1 MMEIRTIE
9 DLLKILETHSEW
21 RDALRRLLFPEA
33 WSIFATM
40 ERLEQTL
47 AQLAEER
54 KEDRALLRELEKTVA
69 RIAAAHEATQA
80 EIRALTEAQKRAE
93 ARLDRLEQTVAE
105 LAEAQKQTQAEIRAL
120 AEAQKR
126 TEERVDRLEQVV
138 AELAEAQRR
147 TEERLDR
154 LEQVVAELAEA
165 QKQTQAEIRALA
177 EAQKRTEERLERLE
191 RVVAELAEAQ
201 KRIEARVEHL
211 EQRMEK
217 VEHRLHRVEV
227 RLGRVE
233 GKLAEYD
240 FRDKAPAYL
249 GTHGFRRVRSL
260 SPAEWVKILDE
271 AEESGRISDIERRQ
285 GLLVDAVVRGRYQD
299 REAVIVV
306 EISVTVEEKD
316 VLRIQ
321 ERAQIWQK
329 ALPDVQVLPL
339 VAGEHIA
346 PEAWERAKREQV
358 LVLLDGDMR
367 ELHPIS
373 ES

>member
-1 MMEIRTIE
+1 M
-9 DLLKILETHSEW
+9 
-21 RDALRRLLFPEA
+21 
-33 WSIFATM
+33 
-40 ERLEQTL
+40 
-47 AQLAEER
+47 
-54 KEDRALLRELEKTVA
+54 
-69 RIAAAHEATQA
+69 
-80 EIRALTEAQKRAE
+80 
-93 ARLDRLEQTVAE
+93 AE

-138 AELAEAQRR
+138 AELAEAQ
-147 TEERLDR
+147 
-154 LEQVVAELAEA
+154 
-165 QKQTQAEIRALA
+165 KQTQAEVRA
-177 EAQKRTEERLERLE
+177 
-191 RVVAELAEAQ
+191 LAEAQ